1 MAPTGRVTAEPEAAG
16 VVTAQSAALAALR
29 ERLLTGQL
37 KPGQPVRQQAL
48 AAELGLSIVPVRE
61 ALATLQ
67 SEGLIDYRP
76 NRGFTVAELDLDDLA
91 EAYRLREILEGEAV
105 RKALPR
111 LTSADVDQLDELAH
125 EFRRLAGE
133 GPSLELSR
141 VNRAFHFL
149 ILQRSDMPRCL
160 NFIRMLWDAT
170 EVYRVLAYTVAEL
183 RAAAAQEHNEIVAL
197 LRGGRLDDAAERLR
211 RHMHALPVLKE
222 VMESVDRP

>member
-1 MAPTGRVTAEPEAAG
+1 MAPTGRVTAEPEAA

-29 ERLLTGQL
+29 ERLLTGRL

-61 ALATLQ
+61 ALTTLQ

-76 NRGFTVAELDLDDLA
+76 NRGFTVAELDLDDLT
-91 EAYRLREILEGEAV
+91 EAYRLREVLEGEAV
-105 RKALPR
+105 REALPR
-111 LTSADVDQLDELAH
+111 LTAADIDQLGELAH
-125 EFRRLAGE
+125 EFQRLAAE

-149 ILQRSDMPRCL
+149 ILQRSGMPRCL

-170 EVYRVLAYTVAEL
+170 EVYRVLAYTVVEL
-183 RAAAAQEHNEIVAL
+183 RGAAAREHREIVAL
-197 LRGGRLDDAAERLR
+197 LRAGRLDDAALQLR

-222 VMESVDRP
+222 VMETVDRS